1 MSTATQKLKAPFP
14 AFGGKSRVADMVWR
28 RFGNPRN
35 YVEPFAFS
43 AAMLLRRPVVGQI
56 ETINDLNSYV
66 ANFWRAIKYDPEAVA
81 MHADWPV
88 VEDDLH
94 ARHKWLLF
102 SDRAVSAPRQVR
114 EDPDYYDAK
123 IAGWWCW
130 GACCWIGS
138 GWCDEQ
144 LPHLTAGR
152 GVNQTTE
159 QLPQLDCGARGIASG
174 KMPLIGD
181 RSALGRGVVAGS
193 QKRPILTSD
202 GGTGGKGV
210 NAKRP
215 VQHGPAGGSP
225 GVVGR
230 PQLADAFTRGRG
242 VNGNDHA
249 GTCAARR
256 AWLIEWFEALADRL
270 RPVRVCCGHWSRVC
284 DSPSTLTRLGETAVF
299 LDPPY
304 RHTIDG
310 KQNRTKKIYAND
322 DQDVN
327 ALCDEV
333 QAWCLKWGDD
343 PQIKIALCGLDGEY
357 PKLDAAGWEKVAW
370 KSNGGYANQSGK
382 PNANAARERIWF
394 SRACSKEN
402 LLF

>member
-1 MSTATQKLKAPFP
+1 MTTATVKILKAPFP
-14 AFGGKSRVADMVWR
+14 AFGGKSKIADEVWR

-35 YVEPFAFS
+35 YIEPFAFS
-43 AAMLLRRPVVGQI
+43 SAVLLRRPVVGKI

-66 ANFWRAIKYDPEAVA
+66 ANFWRAIKQDPEAVA
-81 MHADWPV
+81 DYADWPV
-88 VEDDLH
+88 NEDDLH

-102 SDRAVSAPRQVR
+102 SDRAVNALKQVR

-144 LPHLTAGR
+144 LPHMTSGQ
-152 GVNQTTE
+152 GVNRLTE
-159 QLPQLDCGARGIASG
+159 QLPCITGEQGIH
-174 KMPLIGD
+174 
-181 RSALGRGVVAGS
+181 V
-193 QKRPILTSD
+193 KRPGLCNGNTTA
-202 GGTGGKGV
+202 GPGV
-210 NAKRP
+210 LAHPYAKRP
-215 VQHGPAGGSP
+215 VLHGPAEGSP

-230 PQLADAFTRGRG
+230 PQLADAFARGRG
-242 VNGNDHA
+242 VNGNDSA
-249 GTCAARR
+249 DTCLLRR
-256 AWLIEWFEALADRL
+256 AWLIEWFQSLADRL
-270 RPVRVCCGHWSRVC
+270 RSVRVCCGHWSRVC

-304 RHTIDG
+304 RHSIDG
-310 KQNRTKKIYAND
+310 KRNRTKKIYAND

-333 QAWCLKWGDD
+333 QGWCLKWGED
-343 PQIKIALCGLDGEY
+343 PQIKIALCGLEGEY
-357 PKLDAAGWEKVAW
+357 PLLDGWEKYAW
-370 KSNGGYANQSGK
+370 QSNGGYGNQSGGV
-382 PNANAARERIWF
+382 NANARRERILF
-394 SRACSKEN
+394 SPPCKREKR